1 MKKFFALLAV
11 AVLVAF
17 AAPAFAANP
26 FVDVPM
32 NHWSY
37 DALSRLAAKGVVQGY
52 PDGSFKGNQPM
63 TRYEM
68 ATVVARALATVD
80 MDKASKEDVEMLK
93 RLVVEF
99 KDELDALGVK
109 VDELD
114 ERVAVLEKNLG
125 GWRFYGELRFTGE
138 WADEEGQY
146 SNVVGDTEFD
156 LDRYRLW
163 MTRKVDD
170 KLTMIMRLGDDGRT
184 SDGTAWERYYAE
196 VMFPWDFKVWV
207 GKWNFDWEADDKI
220 IYAQESWFTDQT
232 YKGFHAKKSW
242 GNGYFA
248 AFVAHQEK
256 DENRYYYADGGKFES
271 NLPPALQALLP
282 REIRVPSSFGVLAPS
297 GDGYYTTPI
306 SGLDP
311 GWVKSTAAGDYQ
323 VNTKQITEDMTGYP
337 FLQNMTGGSI
347 TVPKEYLKYNDVTDT
362 YDLVIPESRV
372 KLAADSDGDG
382 NPDYDVDFSDLL
394 NGNVGKFYDSR
405 LGDAY
410 IYGARFNFNF
420 NDRFRF
426 ALSGIMKSPDEDYFA
441 GLDGMQ
447 NVEQL
452 VYWADFTLKFT
463 PGFSLIGAY
472 YWEDLDEVPAANTIT
487 VPGREK
493 SLIPVTKTEDSPSAY
508 KVVLNVDQSVLKF
521 TSIWAEYA
529 HFDEGW
535 QFFTFDDSYGTTPHS
550 AYDYHFDG
558 SGVYLPLTFY
568 VGAFEADVFRAYLY
582 QKWSDKWG
590 SFISYTDV
598 SYDGTGAYQLDTEH
612 WAVGFDYW
620 YTPAVKFTLSY
631 EDASFDDDHKYK
643 DDSLLRFRT
652 WIFF

>member
-37 DALSRLAAKGVVQGY
+37 DALSQLAAKGIIQGY

-68 ATVVARALATVD
+68 ATAVARALATVD

-114 ERVAVLEKNLG
+114 ERVAVLEENLG
-125 GWRFYGELRFTGE
+125 GWQFYGELRFTGE
-138 WADEEGQY
+138 WADEENQY

-163 MTRKVDD
+163 MKRKVDD
-170 KLTMIMRLGDDGRT
+170 KLTMIMRLGDDSRS

-256 DENRYYYADGGKFES
+256 DENRYYHENGENWEWDTSRWPGLI
-271 NLPPALQALLP
+271 LPAGA
-282 REIRVPSSFGVLAPS
+282 SSVTIPGAYLTPDDPVNPTE
-297 GDGYYTTPI
+297 YYTP
-306 SGLDP
+306 SFSVGVP
-311 GWVKSTAAGDYQ
+311 
-323 VNTKQITEDMTGYP
+323 
-337 FLQNMTGGSI
+337 GSI
-347 TVPKEYLKYNDVTDT
+347 TVPSITIPAEYVTPT
-362 YDLVIPESRV
+362 T
-372 KLAADSDGDG
+372 GG
-382 NPDYDVDFSDLL
+382 DYDINIDQALRDSVHGQL
-394 NGNVGKFYDSR
+394 GRYYDAR

-420 NDRFRF
+420 NDRLRF
-426 ALSGIMKSPDEDYFA
+426 ALSGIMKDPDEDYPFGA
-441 GLDGMQ
+441 TDLGNMQ
-447 NVEQL
+447 NVQES
-452 VYWADFTLKFT
+452 VYWADFTLNFT

-472 YWEDLDEVPAANTIT
+472 YIEDLDEAPKAGNTAGVYGT
-487 VPGREK
+487 P
-493 SLIPVTKTEDSPSAY
+493 LPTEDSPNAY

-521 TSIWAEYA
+521 TSLWVEYA
-529 HFDEGW
+529 NFDEGW
-535 QFFTFDDSYGTTPHS
+535 QFFTFDESYGTTPHS
-550 AYDYHFDG
+550 AYDYHFDY
-558 SGVYLPLTFY
+558 SGVYLPLTY
-568 VGAFEADVFRAYLY
+568 RVGQFEADVFRGYLY
-582 QKWSDKWG
+582 QRWSDKWG

-598 SYDGTGAYQLDTEH
+598 SYDGTYGLDFDVSH

-620 YTPAVKFTLSY
+620 YTPSVKFTLSY
-631 EDASFDDDHKYK
+631 EDADYGEDEPDYV
-643 DDSLLRFRT
+643 DDSLIRFRT

>member
-32 NHWSY
+32 NHWAY
-37 DALSRLAAKGVVQGY
+37 DALSQLAAKGIIQGY

-68 ATVVARALATVD
+68 ATAVARALAVLD

-114 ERVAVLEKNLG
+114 ERVAVLEENLG

-138 WADEEGQY
+138 WADEENQY
-146 SNVVGDTEFD
+146 RNVVGDTEFD

-170 KLTMIMRLGDDGRT
+170 NLTMIMRLGDDGRT
-184 SDGTAWERYYAE
+184 SDGTSWERYYAE

-220 IYAQESWFTDQT
+220 IYAQKSWFTDKT

-248 AFVAHQEK
+248 SFVAHSEEDDK
-256 DENRYYYADGGKFES
+256 DSTYNLIGDYYA
-271 NLPPALQALLP
+271 
-282 REIRVPSSFGVLAPS
+282 
-297 GDGYYTTPI
+297 Y
-306 SGLDP
+306 GL
-311 GWVKSTAAGDYQ
+311 
-323 VNTKQITEDMTGYP
+323 
-337 FLQNMTGGSI
+337 
-347 TVPKEYLKYNDVTDT
+347 
-362 YDLVIPESRV
+362 
-372 KLAADSDGDG
+372 
-382 NPDYDVDFSDLL
+382 
-394 NGNVGKFYDSR
+394 
-405 LGDAY
+405 
-410 IYGARFNFNF
+410 RFNYNF
-420 NDRFRF
+420 NDRMRL
-426 ALSGIMKSPDEDYFA
+426 ALSGMMKDPDEDLPVA
-441 GLDGMQ
+441 NSGDDMR
-447 NVEQL
+447 NVQQS
-452 VYWADFTLKFT
+452 VYWADFTVNFT

-472 YWEDLDEVPAANTIT
+472 YIEDLDKVPAPGTVT
-487 VPGREK
+487 VPTRD
-493 SLIPVTKTEDSPSAY
+493 STALVTKTDDSPNAY

-521 TSIWAEYA
+521 TSLWLEYA
-529 HFDEGW
+529 NFDEGW
-535 QFFTFDDSYGTTPHS
+535 QFFTRDESYGTTPHS
-550 AYDYHFDG
+550 AYDYHFDY
-558 SGVYLPLTFY
+558 SGVYLPLTYY
-568 VGAFEADVFRAYLY
+568 VGAFETDVFRGYLY
-582 QKWSDKWG
+582 QKWNDKWG

-598 SYDGTGAYQLDTEH
+598 SYDNTGGNQLDTTH

-620 YTPAVKFTLSY
+620 YTPAVKFTISY
-631 EDASFDDDHKYK
+631 EDADFDKDHYYK

>member
-32 NHWSY
+32 NHWAY
-37 DALSRLAAKGVVQGY
+37 DALSQLAAKGIIQGY

-68 ATVVARALATVD
+68 ATAVARALATVD

-114 ERVAVLEKNLG
+114 ERVAVLEKGLG

-138 WADEEGQY
+138 WADEKDQY

-163 MTRKVDD
+163 MVRKVDD

-184 SDGTAWERYYAE
+184 SDGTNWERYYAE
-196 VMFPWDFKVWV
+196 VMFPWDFKVWI

-248 AFVAHQEK
+248 AFVAHSEK
-256 DENRYYYADGGKFES
+256 DYYTIGTDKVLGDYYA
-271 NLPPALQALLP
+271 
-282 REIRVPSSFGVLAPS
+282 
-297 GDGYYTTPI
+297 
-306 SGLDP
+306 
-311 GWVKSTAAGDYQ
+311 
-323 VNTKQITEDMTGYP
+323 
-337 FLQNMTGGSI
+337 
-347 TVPKEYLKYNDVTDT
+347 
-362 YDLVIPESRV
+362 
-372 KLAADSDGDG
+372 
-382 NPDYDVDFSDLL
+382 
-394 NGNVGKFYDSR
+394 
-405 LGDAY
+405 
-410 IYGARFNFNF
+410 YGMRFNFNF
-420 NDRFRF
+420 NDRLRF
-426 ALSGIMKSPDEDYFA
+426 ALSGIMKDPDEDYAA
-441 GLDGMQ
+441 GATDLGDMRNTQ
-447 NVEQL
+447 ES
-452 VYWADFTLKFT
+452 VYWADFTLNFT

-472 YWEDLDEVPAANTIT
+472 YIEDLDEAPKAGTA
-487 VPGREK
+487 G
-493 SLIPVTKTEDSPSAY
+493 VTPRNATTALNLPTEDSPNAY

-535 QFFTFDDSYGTTPHS
+535 QFFTFDESYGTTPHS
-550 AYDYHFDG
+550 AYDYHFDY
-558 SGVYLPLTFY
+558 SGVYLPLTY
-568 VGAFEADVFRAYLY
+568 RVGQFEADVFRGYLY

-598 SYDGTGAYQLDTEH
+598 SYDGTQGYDFDVSH

-620 YTPAVKFTLSY
+620 YTPTVKFTISY
-631 EDASFDDDHKYK
+631 EDADYGDSEPDYV

>member
-11 AVLVAF
+11 VVLVAF

-138 WADEEGQY
+138 WADEKDQY

-170 KLTMIMRLGDDGRT
+170 KLTMIMRLGDDGRA

-196 VMFPWDFKVWV
+196 VMLPWDFKVWV

-256 DENRYYYADGGKFES
+256 DENRYYHKNGENWEWDTS
-271 NLPPALQALLP
+271 RWPA
-282 REIRVPSSFGVLAPS
+282 PSSIVP
-297 GDGYYTTPI
+297 
-306 SGLDP
+306 
-311 GWVKSTAAGDYQ
+311 
-323 VNTKQITEDMTGYP
+323 
-337 FLQNMTGGSI
+337 GSI
-347 TVPKEYLKYNDVTDT
+347 TVPGGYLTPTGTGDYNVSLSTIAGDVVAVASGIAGGAYDT
-362 YDLVIPESRV
+362 VVTIPGDYVTPTTTGDYTVDTSELGPELQRALYGTLGRAYD
-372 KLAADSDGDG
+372 A
-382 NPDYDVDFSDLL
+382 
-394 NGNVGKFYDSR
+394 R

-426 ALSGIMKSPDEDYFA
+426 ALSGIMKSPDEDYFVA

-472 YWEDLDEVPAANTIT
+472 YWEDLDEVPAANTIK
-487 VPGREK
+487 VPGRGG
-493 SLIPVTKTEDSPSAY
+493 SIPVTKTEDSPNAY

-550 AYDYHFDG
+550 AYDYHFDY
-558 SGVYLPLTFY
+558 SGVYLPLTYY

-590 SFISYTDV
+590 SFVSYTDV

-612 WAVGFDYW
+612 WAIGFDYW

-631 EDASFDDDHKYK
+631 EDANFDDDHKYK

>member
-37 DALSRLAAKGVVQGY
+37 DALSQLAAKGIIQGY

-68 ATVVARALATVD
+68 ATALARALATVD

-114 ERVAVLEKNLG
+114 ERVAVLEENLG

-138 WADEEGQY
+138 WADEGGTYYDNDQGVAYIRSQY
-146 SNVVGDTEFD
+146 TNLGNGDTEFD

-170 KLTMIMRLGDDGRT
+170 KLTMIMRLGDDSRS

-196 VMFPWDFKVWV
+196 VMFPWDFKVWI

-220 IYAQESWFTDQT
+220 IYAQESWFTGQT

-248 AFVAHQEK
+248 AFVAHSE
-256 DENRYYYADGGKFES
+256 DDMNTYTHGGVDYDLLGDYYA
-271 NLPPALQALLP
+271 
-282 REIRVPSSFGVLAPS
+282 
-297 GDGYYTTPI
+297 Y
-306 SGLDP
+306 GL
-311 GWVKSTAAGDYQ
+311 
-323 VNTKQITEDMTGYP
+323 
-337 FLQNMTGGSI
+337 
-347 TVPKEYLKYNDVTDT
+347 
-362 YDLVIPESRV
+362 
-372 KLAADSDGDG
+372 
-382 NPDYDVDFSDLL
+382 
-394 NGNVGKFYDSR
+394 
-405 LGDAY
+405 
-410 IYGARFNFNF
+410 RFNFNF
-420 NDRFRF
+420 NDRMRF
-426 ALSGIMKSPDEDYFA
+426 ALSGIMKDPDEDYDFPA
-441 GLDGMQ
+441 GSTWAGNDMQ
-447 NVEQL
+447 NVQQS
-452 VYWADFTLKFT
+452 VYWADFTLNFT

-472 YWEDLDEVPAANTIT
+472 YIEDLDDVPSAVKIPLRGDDRSKPATYTGT
-487 VPGREK
+487 V
-493 SLIPVTKTEDSPSAY
+493 SKTDDSPNAY

-521 TSIWAEYA
+521 TSVWLEYA
-529 HFDEGW
+529 NFDEGW

-550 AYDYHFDG
+550 AYDYHFDY
-558 SGVYLPLTFY
+558 SGVYLPLTYY
-568 VGAFEADVFRAYLY
+568 VGSFEADVFRAYLY

-590 SFISYTDV
+590 SFVSYTDV

>member
-37 DALSRLAAKGVVQGY
+37 DALSQLAAKGIIQGY

-68 ATVVARALATVD
+68 ATAVARALATVD

-114 ERVAVLEKNLG
+114 ERVAVLEENLG
-125 GWRFYGELRFTGE
+125 GWQFYGELRFTGE
-138 WADEEGQY
+138 WADEENQY

-163 MTRKVDD
+163 MKRKVDD
-170 KLTMIMRLGDDGRT
+170 KLTMIMRLGDDSRS

-196 VMFPWDFKVWV
+196 VMFPWDFKVWI

-256 DENRYYYADGGKFES
+256 DENRYYHENGENWEWDTSRWPGLI
-271 NLPPALQALLP
+271 LPAGA
-282 REIRVPSSFGVLAPS
+282 SSVTIPGAYLTPDDPVNPTE
-297 GDGYYTTPI
+297 YYTP
-306 SGLDP
+306 SFSVGVP
-311 GWVKSTAAGDYQ
+311 
-323 VNTKQITEDMTGYP
+323 
-337 FLQNMTGGSI
+337 GSI
-347 TVPKEYLKYNDVTDT
+347 TVPSITIPAEYVTPT
-362 YDLVIPESRV
+362 T
-372 KLAADSDGDG
+372 GG
-382 NPDYDVDFSDLL
+382 DYDINIDQALRDSVHGQL
-394 NGNVGKFYDSR
+394 GRYYDAR

-420 NDRFRF
+420 NDRLRF
-426 ALSGIMKSPDEDYFA
+426 ALSGIMKDPDEDYPFGA
-441 GLDGMQ
+441 TDLGNMQ
-447 NVEQL
+447 NVQES
-452 VYWADFTLKFT
+452 VYWADFTLNFT

-472 YWEDLDEVPAANTIT
+472 YIEDLDEAPKAGNTAGVYGT
-487 VPGREK
+487 P
-493 SLIPVTKTEDSPSAY
+493 LPTEDSPNAY

-521 TSIWAEYA
+521 TSLWVEYA
-529 HFDEGW
+529 NFDEGW
-535 QFFTFDDSYGTTPHS
+535 QFFTFDESYGTTPHS
-550 AYDYHFDG
+550 AYDYHFDY
-558 SGVYLPLTFY
+558 SGVYLPLTY
-568 VGAFEADVFRAYLY
+568 RVGQFEADVFRGYLY
-582 QKWSDKWG
+582 QRWSDKWG

-598 SYDGTGAYQLDTEH
+598 SYDGTYGLDFDVSH

-620 YTPAVKFTLSY
+620 YTPSVKFTLSY
-631 EDASFDDDHKYK
+631 EDADYGEDEPDYV
-643 DDSLLRFRT
+643 DDSLIRFRT

>member
-37 DALSRLAAKGVVQGY
+37 DALSQLAAKGIIQGY

-68 ATVVARALATVD
+68 ATAVARALATVD

-146 SNVVGDTEFD
+146 SKLGGDTEFD

-163 MTRKVDD
+163 MTRKIDD
-170 KLTMIMRLGDDGRT
+170 KTTMIMRLGAKDKVEDTVG
-184 SDGTAWERYYAE
+184 WERYYAE
-196 VMFPWDFKVWV
+196 IMFPWDFKVWI
-207 GKWNFDWEADDKI
+207 GKWWYNWEADDKI
-220 IYAQESWFTDQT
+220 INDGPTVAWVTDNT
-232 YKGFHAKKSW
+232 LKGFYAKKNW
-242 GNGYFA
+242 GNGYFS
-248 AFVAHQEK
+248 AFVSHK
-256 DENRYYYADGGKFES
+256 DSSDNKYYSSSGSKMDEPKWDG
-271 NLPPALQALLP
+271 
-282 REIRVPSSFGVLAPS
+282 SSYVANPYDSVLA
-297 GDGYYTTPI
+297 DYY
-306 SGLDP
+306 L
-311 GWVKSTAAGDYQ
+311 
-323 VNTKQITEDMTGYP
+323 
-337 FLQNMTGGSI
+337 
-347 TVPKEYLKYNDVTDT
+347 
-362 YDLVIPESRV
+362 
-372 KLAADSDGDG
+372 
-382 NPDYDVDFSDLL
+382 
-394 NGNVGKFYDSR
+394 
-405 LGDAY
+405 
-410 IYGARFNFNF
+410 YGARFNFNF
-420 NDRFRF
+420 NDRFRM
-426 ALSGIMKSPDEDYFA
+426 ALSGILRDPDEDYAA
-441 GLDGMQ
+441 GAAAGDLRNTQ
-447 NVEQL
+447 QS
-452 VYWADFTLKFT
+452 VYWADFTVNFT

-472 YWEDLDEVPAANTIT
+472 FLEDLDEVPTPSN
-487 VPGREK
+487 VK
-493 SLIPVTKTEDSPSAY
+493 IPLRSSSQPLSAINNKDTEDSPNAY
-508 KVVLNVDQSVLKF
+508 KIVLNVDQSVLKF

-535 QFFTFDDSYGTTPHS
+535 QFFAWDDKYGTTEYSP
-550 AYDYHFDG
+550 YDFYFDY
-558 SGVYLPLTFY
+558 SGVTLPLTYY

-598 SYDGTGAYQLDTEH
+598 SYDDTGTAQLDTEH

-631 EDASFDDDHKYK
+631 EDASFDDSHKYK

>member
-1 MKKFFALLAV
+1 
-11 AVLVAF
+11 
-17 AAPAFAANP
+17 
-26 FVDVPM
+26 
-32 NHWSY
+32 
-37 DALSRLAAKGVVQGY
+37 
-52 PDGSFKGNQPM
+52 
-63 TRYEM
+63 
-68 ATVVARALATVD
+68 
-80 MDKASKEDVEMLK
+80 
-93 RLVVEF
+93 
-99 KDELDALGVK
+99 
-109 VDELD
+109 
-114 ERVAVLEKNLG
+114 VAVLEKNLG

-138 WADEEGQY
+138 WADEKDQY

-170 KLTMIMRLGDDGRT
+170 KLTMIMRLGDDGRA

-196 VMFPWDFKVWV
+196 VMLPWDFKVWV

-256 DENRYYYADGGKFES
+256 DENRYYHKNGENWEWDTSRWPGLILPEGVSSVTVPGGFLTPDDPS
-271 NLPPALQALLP
+271 NPTEYYTPSFSVG
-282 REIRVPSSFGVLAPS
+282 VPS
-297 GDGYYTTPI
+297 
-306 SGLDP
+306 
-311 GWVKSTAAGDYQ
+311 
-323 VNTKQITEDMTGYP
+323 
-337 FLQNMTGGSI
+337 SI
-347 TVPKEYLKYNDVTDT
+347 TVPSITIPAEYVTPTSGGNYDINLDQALRDT
-362 YDLVIPESRV
+362 VHGQLGRY
-372 KLAADSDGDG
+372 
-382 NPDYDVDFSDLL
+382 
-394 NGNVGKFYDSR
+394 YDSR

-426 ALSGIMKSPDEDYFA
+426 ALSGIMKSPDEDYFVA

-472 YWEDLDEVPAANTIT
+472 YWEDLDEVPAANTIK
-487 VPGREK
+487 VPGRGG
-493 SLIPVTKTEDSPSAY
+493 SIPVTKTEDSPNAY

-550 AYDYHFDG
+550 AYDYHFDY
-558 SGVYLPLTFY
+558 SGVYLPLTYY

-590 SFISYTDV
+590 SFVSYTDV

-612 WAVGFDYW
+612 WAIGFDYW

>member
-37 DALSRLAAKGVVQGY
+37 DALSQLAAKGIIQGY

-68 ATVVARALATVD
+68 ATAVARALATVD

-114 ERVAVLEKNLG
+114 ERVAVLEENLG

-138 WADEEGQY
+138 WADEGGTYYDNDQGVAYIRSQY
-146 SNVVGDTEFD
+146 TNLGNGDTEFD

-184 SDGTAWERYYAE
+184 SSGVQWELYYAE
-196 VMFPWDFKVWV
+196 VMFPWDFKVWI
-207 GKWNFDWEADDKI
+207 GKWNFNWEADDKI
-220 IYAQESWFTDQT
+220 IYAQEAWFTDQT

-248 AFVAHQEK
+248 AFVAHSE
-256 DENRYYYADGGKFES
+256 DD
-271 NLPPALQALLP
+271 
-282 REIRVPSSFGVLAPS
+282 
-297 GDGYYTTPI
+297 
-306 SGLDP
+306 
-311 GWVKSTAAGDYQ
+311 GDYW
-323 VNTKQITEDMTGYP
+323 GY
-337 FLQNMTGGSI
+337 N
-347 TVPKEYLKYNDVTDT
+347 EH
-362 YDLVIPESRV
+362 
-372 KLAADSDGDG
+372 SDQYEVAIGD
-382 NPDYDVDFSDLL
+382 Y
-394 NGNVGKFYDSR
+394 
-405 LGDAY
+405 Y
-410 IYGARFNFNF
+410 IYGLRFNFHF
-420 NDRFRF
+420 NDRLRF
-426 ALSGIMKSPDEDYFA
+426 ALSGMMKDPDEDLNADHKWWLYDDD
-441 GLDGMQ
+441 LMR
-447 NVEQL
+447 NVKQS
-452 VYWADFTLKFT
+452 VYWADFTLNFT

-472 YWEDLDEVPAANTIT
+472 YVEDLDSVPQPVEGEYWG
-487 VPGREK
+487 VPGRIKDDGTETWIQAK
-493 SLIPVTKTEDSPSAY
+493 GTEDSPNAY

-535 QFFTFDDSYGTTPHS
+535 QFFTFDNNYGTTPHS
-550 AYDYHFDG
+550 AYDYHFDY
-558 SGVYLPLTFY
+558 SGVYLPLTYY
-568 VGAFEADVFRAYLY
+568 VGSFEADVFRAYLY

-590 SFISYTDV
+590 SFISFTDV
-598 SYDGTGAYQLDTEH
+598 SYDDAYICPCEGKTAQIDTQH

-631 EDASFDDDHKYK
+631 EDADFDEDHAYK

>member
-17 AAPAFAANP
+17 AVPAFAANP

-32 NHWSY
+32 NHWAY
-37 DALSRLAAKGVVQGY
+37 DALSQLAAKGIIQGY

-68 ATVVARALATVD
+68 ATAVARALAVLD
-80 MDKASKEDVEMLK
+80 MDRASKEDVEMLK

-138 WADEEGQY
+138 WADEKDQY
-146 SNVVGDTEFD
+146 SNLGGDTEFD

-184 SDGTAWERYYAE
+184 SDGTSWERYYAE

-248 AFVAHQEK
+248 AFVARQEK
-256 DENRYYYADGGKFES
+256 DENKYYHPNGEDWEWDTS
-271 NLPPALQALLP
+271 RWPALILP
-282 REIRVPSSFGVLAPS
+282 EGASSVTIPAGYLTPDDPNNPTEYYTPSFTVGVPS
-297 GDGYYTTPI
+297 T
-306 SGLDP
+306 
-311 GWVKSTAAGDYQ
+311 
-323 VNTKQITEDMTGYP
+323 
-337 FLQNMTGGSI
+337 I
-347 TVPKEYLKYNDVTDT
+347 TVPSITIPAEYVTPTTTGEYDINIDQALR
-362 YDLVIPESRV
+362 DLVHGQLGRY
-372 KLAADSDGDG
+372 
-382 NPDYDVDFSDLL
+382 YDA
-394 NGNVGKFYDSR
+394 R

-420 NDRFRF
+420 NDRLRF
-426 ALSGIMKSPDEDYFA
+426 ALSGIMKDPDEDYAFGA
-441 GLDGMQ
+441 TDLGNMQ
-447 NVEQL
+447 NVQES
-452 VYWADFTLKFT
+452 VYWADFTLNFT

-472 YWEDLDEVPAANTIT
+472 YIEDLDEAPKAGNTAG
-487 VPGREK
+487 VYGLPLP
-493 SLIPVTKTEDSPSAY
+493 SEDSPSAY

-521 TSIWAEYA
+521 TSLWLEYA
-529 HFDEGW
+529 NFDEGW
-535 QFFTFDDSYGTTPHS
+535 QFFTFDESYGTHRTAPTTTTS
-550 AYDYHFDG
+550 
-558 SGVYLPLTFY
+558 T
-568 VGAFEADVFRAYLY
+568 
-582 QKWSDKWG
+582 
-590 SFISYTDV
+590 
-598 SYDGTGAYQLDTEH
+598 
-612 WAVGFDYW
+612 
-620 YTPAVKFTLSY
+620 TPASIYLSPT
-631 EDASFDDDHKYK
+631 A
-643 DDSLLRFRT
+643 
-652 WIFF
+652 